1 MLKTTVIIKMLL
13 QKMSHCCIM
22 IPQYLVGD
30 IKMKMVKCKN
40 CGKVYPSQLSN
51 CPECFTKNKNYA
63 VFIGIFV
70 FFFVFAM
77 IMIGVTLLDN
87 PNEFIKDTPA
97 DVIASEGSISLE
109 EFNKIETGMTYEQVC
124 NIIGG
129 KGTLNSSVDLDMGDE
144 YKTEMY
150 SWTGDGTI
158 GANANITFQ
167 GGKVMSKA
175 QFGLR

>member
-1 MLKTTVIIKMLL
+1 
-13 QKMSHCCIM
+13 
-22 IPQYLVGD
+22 
-30 IKMKMVKCKN
+30 MKMVKCKN

-51 CPECFTKNKNYA
+51 CPECFTKNKIYA
-63 VFIGIFV
+63 VFIGIVV

-97 DVIASEGSISLE
+97 DAIASEGSISLE

-158 GANANITFQ
+158 GANAIITFQ

-175 QFGLR
+175 QFGLQ

>member
-1 MLKTTVIIKMLL
+1 MR
-13 QKMSHCCIM
+13 
-22 IPQYLVGD
+22 
-30 IKMKMVKCKN
+30 MVKCKN

-51 CPECFTKNKNYA
+51 CPECFTKNKNYTA
-63 VFIGIFV
+63 GIFV
-70 FFFVFAM
+70 GVFVFVFVFAM
-77 IMIGVTLLDN
+77 IMIGVGINDN
-87 PNEFIKDTPA
+87 PNELIKDTPA

-129 KGTLNSSVDLDMGDE
+129 EGTLNSSVDLDMGDE
-144 YKTEMY
+144 YKTELY

-167 GGKVMSKA
+167 GGKVVSKA
-175 QFGLR
+175 QFGLQ